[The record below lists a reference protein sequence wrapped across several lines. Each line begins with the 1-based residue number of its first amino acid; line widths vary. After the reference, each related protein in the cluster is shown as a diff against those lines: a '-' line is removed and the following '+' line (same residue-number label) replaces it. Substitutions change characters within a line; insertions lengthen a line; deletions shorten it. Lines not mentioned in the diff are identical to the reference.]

1 MGSGISREEPVK
13 RVRGCRG
20 KARIAGPQS
29 RGDTMVRLVL
39 KRQKGKQ
46 EIFNLLEKE
55 TLIGRNDPSKG
66 VFNDINL
73 ADTTVSRHHAR
84 VFIEG
89 NAYCI
94 EDLESANGTLVN
106 DQAIRKA
113 NLVHGDRIDI
123 GDNTLLF
130 DCQESVTVNP
140 LDFIINEKQLNYHK
154 TVDSNYI
161 ILRRLSEMF
170 LSETSP
176 PDFLQAVIDM
186 VMESI
191 KSTRGVLM
199 LIDAQGKPRYTVTR
213 GKDVFFS
220 DEVVRQVISDRKS
233 LLVGCDHDASKT
245 MIMRGTQS
253 AICAPLLKDREVLG
267 VIYLEDPLPGRFED
281 GDLILLTLFANQVA
295 TGIEKVDLNEKLHR
309 ESIIRANLERFLSPR
324 VVELVTRDCID
335 TGDIL
340 LKSARVNATVLFSD
354 IQGFTRLS
362 EKLDPQEIAD
372 LLTTYFTLMT
382 EAVFTGE
389 GTLDKFMGDG
399 LLAIFGAPFPYT
411 DHPFRA
417 VRAGL
422 EMLALQ
428 KQFVASLPES
438 KRFAIRIGINT
449 GEIVAGYMGAP
460 KRMEYTTIGA
470 VVNIANRLQSLAEP
484 GTIYLGKETYRAVSQ
499 QYPAEFVGR
508 METPKGQQ
516 EMEVYRLR
524 PDQN

>member
-1 MGSGISREEPVK
+1 
-13 RVRGCRG
+13 
-20 KARIAGPQS
+20 
-29 RGDTMVRLVL
+29 MVRLVL
-39 KRQKGKQ
+39 EKRKGKK

-73 ADTTVSRHHAR
+73 ADTTVSRRHAR
-84 VFIEG
+84 IFIES
-89 NAYCI
+89 NAYYI
-94 EDLESANGTLVN
+94 EDLGSANGTLIN

-113 NLVHGDRIDI
+113 SLVHGDRIDI
-123 GDNTLLF
+123 GDNALLF
-130 DCQESVTVNP
+130 ECQESVTVNP
-140 LDFIINEKQLNYHK
+140 LDFIVHEKQLNHHK

-161 ILRRLSEMF
+161 ILQRLSEVF
-170 LSETSP
+170 ISETSP

-191 KSTRGVLM
+191 KSNRGVLM
-199 LIDAQGKPRYTVTR
+199 LTDAQGKPRYTVTR

-220 DEVVRQVISDRKS
+220 EEVVRQVISDRKS

-245 MIMRGTQS
+245 MIMRGARS
-253 AICAPLLKDREVLG
+253 AICAPLLNNQEVLG

-295 TGIEKVDLNEKLHR
+295 TGLEKVDLNEKLHR

-324 VVELVTRDCID
+324 VVELITRDCID
-335 TGDIL
+335 AGDIL
-340 LKSARVNATVLFSD
+340 LKSERINATVLFSD
-354 IQGFTRLS
+354 IQGFTSLI
-362 EKLDPQEIAD
+362 EQLDPQEVAN
-372 LLTTYFTLMT
+372 LLTEYFTRMT
-382 EAVFTGE
+382 EVIFAAE

-399 LLAIFGAPFPYT
+399 LVAIFGAPFPSP
-411 DHPFRA
+411 DHPLRA

-422 EMLALQ
+422 EMLAVQ
-428 KQFVASLPES
+428 KQFVDNLPAS
-438 KRFAIRIGINT
+438 KKFAIRIGINT

-470 VVNIANRLQSLAEP
+470 VVNIANRLQSLAKP
-484 GTIYLGKETYRAVSQ
+484 GTIYLGKETYLAVSQ
-499 QYPAEFVGR
+499 QYPAEFVCR
-508 METPKGQQ
+508 METPKGKR
-516 EMEVYRLR
+516 EMDVYRLC